1 MHARIDQLLSIRD
14 GEPVDAAVRRHVESC
29 RTCGS
34 EIARLTSV
42 RDGLGTLAPAEARP
56 GEWTAVQARI
66 TRRTRATRQSALAW
80 RAVAA
85 ATLIALALSLVA
97 SFDREPRGGVTLATN
112 AAAPAPLAPGD
123 VASLVERSRQLEQ
136 VLASM
141 PSRPAVERADTSMP
155 IDALEARVQWL
166 DHQLSQGDGLALPG
180 GGAERLW
187 RERVDIMNSLVRLRY
202 VEAQRVAL

>member
-29 RTCGS
+29 RTCNN
-34 EIARLTSV
+34 ELARLATV
-42 RDGLGTLAPAEARP
+42 RDDLASLAPAEARP
-56 GEWTAVQARI
+56 RDWAVVQARM
-66 TRRTRATRQSALAW
+66 TRRARAIRQGALAW

-85 ATLIALALSLVA
+85 ATVIALTLSLVA
-97 SFDREPRGGVTLATN
+97 SFDREPGRGVVPATRS
-112 AAAPAPLAPGD
+112 AAPDD

-141 PSRPAVERADTSMP
+141 PSRPAIERADTSIP

-166 DHQLSQGDGLALPG
+166 DHQLSQGDDGTAPG
-180 GGAERLW
+180 AEAERLW

>member
-14 GEPVDAAVRRHVESC
+14 GEPVDAAVQRHVESC
-29 RTCGS
+29 HTCGS
-34 EIARLTSV
+34 EIARLAAV
-42 RDGLGTLAPAEARP
+42 RDGLGVLAAAEARP
-56 GEWTAVQARI
+56 GEWMAVQARI
-66 TRRTRATRQSALAW
+66 TRRARAIRQGALAW

-85 ATLIALALSLVA
+85 ATFIALVLSLVA
-97 SFDREPRGGVTLATN
+97 SFDREPDGGVTLATN
-112 AAAPAPLAPGD
+112 TAAPMHTSSGD

-155 IDALEARVQWL
+155 IDALEARVRWL